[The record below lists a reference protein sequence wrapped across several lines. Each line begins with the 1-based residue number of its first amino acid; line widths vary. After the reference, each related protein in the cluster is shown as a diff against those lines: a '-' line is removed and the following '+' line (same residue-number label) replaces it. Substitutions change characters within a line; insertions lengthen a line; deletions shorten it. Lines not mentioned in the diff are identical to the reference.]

1 MGMKNLPLQLQPAAM
16 LVEGLSVAARESVR
30 RINRNLAEHSR
41 GRAGSTLRPGGATPL
56 WNALIATLRPW
67 LTRRGD
73 KAQLARLLGVPRQRV
88 HDFLV
93 GRGRMPDAERTLLLL
108 EWLAARQRGVKPG

>member
-1 MGMKNLPLQLQPAAM
+1 M
-16 LVEGLSVAARESVR
+16 LIEGLSVAARESAR
-30 RINRNLAEHSR
+30 LINRYR
-41 GRAGSTLRPGGATPL
+41 GERPRSGIGATLRPGTSTPL
-56 WNALIATLRPW
+56 WNALIAAVRPW
-67 LTRRGD
+67 LRRRGD

-108 EWLAARQRGVKPG
+108 EWLAARQRGVKPA